1 MTRFHPL
8 APVASAMRSSRSAAL
23 LIAALAF
30 GSGPSAFAQDSLFT
44 EVPGEEQAADAPR
57 SQTAAPGTSAS
68 GRPVL
73 DGYDFGQ
80 VVETMEASV
89 SPLQEEMDRSF
100 AVLIER
106 MGDAERLLEEGRTL
120 EAMEEASAAIDGVLA
135 VRDRVLEPMWDGQEA
150 LMEQTGAARNR
161 LARAMAAVEAEE
173 SPGDSEREQQ
183 TEQVLDSIA
192 SRIAAETDPN
202 RRKRLTAHYRTVR
215 SLANVKKVTEQLSP
229 DQRKLWVNVLSVL
242 DDAGLAHQQVLMGSE
257 VLFSQFE
264 ATSANLREF
273 MRLHRT
279 VDGASGLL
287 EMVRGLQQ
295 EGSGFAGFVTN
306 MSELQDRLAGFNTS
320 MEGALQGQMA
330 ILEGRVDELGGFEG
344 SSLVDD
350 GVMISA
356 QEDVEMQN
364 RIRRLQQQQAP

>member
-1 MTRFHPL
+1 MTRLPIL
-8 APVASAMRSSRSAAL
+8 TLAAL
-23 LIAALAF
+23 LAAT
-30 GSGPSAFAQDSLFT
+30 PAFAQDSLFT
-44 EVPGEEQAADAPR
+44 EVPAEDAA
-57 SQTAAPGTSAS
+57 AAPAPATAPPA
-68 GRPVL
+68 RPVL

-80 VVETMEASV
+80 VVDTMEASV
-89 SPLQEEMDRSF
+89 TPLQEEMDRSF

-135 VRDRVLEPMWDGQEA
+135 VRDKVLEPMWEGQEA
-150 LMEQTGAARNR
+150 LMEQTGAARLR
-161 LARAMAAVEAEE
+161 LARAMAAVEAEKK
-173 SPGDSEREQQ
+173 PGTSETEQQ

-192 SRIAAETDPN
+192 TRIANETDPT

-215 SLANVKKVTEQLSP
+215 NLASVKKLTDQLSP

-279 VDGASGLL
+279 VDGASELI
-287 EMVRGLQQ
+287 EMVRGMQQ
-295 EGSGFAGFVTN
+295 DGSGFAGFVTN

-330 ILEGRVDELGGFEG
+330 ILEGRVDELGGLEG
-344 SSLVDD
+344 DGLGDG
-350 GVMISA
+350 GVMMSA
-356 QEDVEMQN
+356 EQDAEMQN
-364 RIRRLQQQQAP
+364 RIRRLQAPPAESAE

>member
-1 MTRFHPL
+1 MTRLPIL
-8 APVASAMRSSRSAAL
+8 TLAAL
-23 LIAALAF
+23 LAAT
-30 GSGPSAFAQDSLFT
+30 PAFAQDSLFT
-44 EVPGEEQAADAPR
+44 EVPAED
-57 SQTAAPGTSAS
+57 TAAPAPAAAPPA
-68 GRPVL
+68 RPVL

-80 VVETMEASV
+80 VVDTMEASV
-89 SPLQEEMDRSF
+89 TPLQEEMDRSF

-135 VRDRVLEPMWDGQEA
+135 VRDKVLEPMWEGQEA
-150 LMEQTGAARNR
+150 LMEQTGAARLR
-161 LARAMAAVEAEE
+161 LARAMAAVEAEKK
-173 SPGDSEREQQ
+173 PGTSETEQQ

-192 SRIAAETDPN
+192 TRIANETDPT

-215 SLANVKKVTEQLSP
+215 NLASVKKLTDQLSP

-279 VDGASGLL
+279 VDGASELI
-287 EMVRGLQQ
+287 EMVRGMQQ
-295 EGSGFAGFVTN
+295 DGSGFAGFVTN

-320 MEGALQGQMA
+320 MEGAAGA
-330 ILEGRVDELGGFEG
+330 
-344 SSLVDD
+344 D
-350 GVMISA
+350 G
-356 QEDVEMQN
+356 D
-364 RIRRLQQQQAP
+364 P

>member
-1 MTRFHPL
+1 MTRL
-8 APVASAMRSSRSAAL
+8 SILTVSAL
-23 LIAALAF
+23 LAAAPGF
-30 GSGPSAFAQDSLFT
+30 ASAFAQDSLFT
-44 EVPGEEQAADAPR
+44 EVPAEG
-57 SQTAAPGTSAS
+57 SQTAATDAGPAAAAPRAA
-68 GRPVL
+68 RPVL

-80 VVETMEASV
+80 VVDTMEASV
-89 SPLQEEMDRSF
+89 TPLQEEMDRSF

-135 VRDRVLEPMWDGQEA
+135 VRDKVLEPMWEGQEA

-161 LARAMAAVEAEE
+161 LARAMAAVEAEQQPGE
-173 SPGDSEREQQ
+173 SEQEQQ

-192 SRIAAETDPN
+192 SRIAAESDPN

-215 SLANVKKVTEQLSP
+215 NLANVKKITDQLSP

-279 VDGASGLL
+279 VDGASELI
-287 EMVRGLQQ
+287 EMVRGMQQ
-295 EGSGFAGFVTN
+295 DGSGFAGFVTN
-306 MSELQDRLAGFNTS
+306 MSDLQNRLAGFNTS

-330 ILEGRVDELGGFEG
+330 ILEGRVDELGGLEG
-344 SSLVDD
+344 GSLVDD

-356 QEDVEMQN
+356 EEDAEMQN
-364 RIRRLQQQQAP
+364 RIRRLQQRETP

>member
-1 MTRFHPL
+1 MN
-8 APVASAMRSSRSAAL
+8 ASPSGFCFRGTALAAL
-23 LIAALAF
+23 LAA
-30 GSGPSAFAQDSLFT
+30 SAASAQDSVFT
-44 EVPGEEQAADAPR
+44 ELPAEPAATP
-57 SQTAAPGTSAS
+57 SAES
-68 GRPVL
+68 SERAGRPVL

-80 VVETMEASV
+80 VVDTMEASV
-89 SPLQEEMDRSF
+89 TPLQEEMDRSF

-135 VRDRVLEPMWDGQEA
+135 VRDRVLEPMWDGQQA
-150 LMEQTGAARNR
+150 LQEQTGAARLR
-161 LARAMAAVEAEE
+161 LAKAMAAVEAEKR
-173 SPGDSEREQQ
+173 PGTSEAEQQ
-183 TEQVLDSIA
+183 TEGVLDSIA
-192 SRIAAETDPN
+192 ARIANETDPN
-202 RRKRLTAHYRTVR
+202 RKKRLMAHYRTVR
-215 SLANVKKVTEQLSP
+215 NLASVKSLTDQLSP

-279 VDGASGLL
+279 VDGASELI
-287 EMVRGLQQ
+287 EMVRGMQQ
-295 EGSGFAGFVTN
+295 DGSGFAGFVTN

-330 ILEGRVDELGGFEG
+330 ILEGRVDELGGLEG
-344 SSLVDD
+344 DVLGDD
-350 GVMISA
+350 GVMMSA
-356 QEDVEMQN
+356 DADAEMQN
-364 RIRRLQQQQAP
+364 RIRRLQQADDE

>member
-1 MTRFHPL
+1 MNAPTRTRL
-8 APVASAMRSSRSAAL
+8 QGLSLAAL
-23 LIAALAF
+23 LAATPAL
-30 GSGPSAFAQDSLFT
+30 AQDSLFT
-44 EVPGEEQAADAPR
+44 EVPAEGEAAPAAADAP
-57 SQTAAPGTSAS
+57 AAPA
-68 GRPVL
+68 RPVL
-73 DGYDFGQ
+73 EGYDFGQ
-80 VVETMEASV
+80 VVDTMEASV

-135 VRDRVLEPMWDGQEA
+135 VRDRVLEPMWEGQVV
-150 LMEQTGAARNR
+150 LQEQTGAARTR

-173 SPGDSEREQQ
+173 QPGDSESERQ

-192 SRIAAETDPN
+192 ARIATETDPN
-202 RRKRLTAHYRTVR
+202 RKKRLTAHYRTVR
-215 SLANVKKVTEQLSP
+215 SLGGIRTLTAQLSP

-279 VDGASGLL
+279 VDGASELI
-287 EMVRGLQQ
+287 EMVRGMQQ
-295 EGSGFAGFVTN
+295 DGSGFAGFVSN
-306 MSELQDRLAGFNTS
+306 MSNLEDRLAGFNTS

-330 ILEGRVDELGGFEG
+330 ILEGRVDELGGLEG
-344 SSLVDD
+344 DVIGDD
-350 GVMISA
+350 GVLVSGEA
-356 QEDVEMQN
+356 DAEMQN
-364 RIRRLQQQQAP
+364 RIRRLQNTNPQ